1 MFSQKF
7 VKNSRF
13 RLHLIFI
20 LIALFSILI
29 GILNPVI
36 FSGLAQLGLLYR
48 IVISVLM
55 IAPLGFFMGMPFPV
69 GMSFIDDSERHYSAF
84 AWAVNGFF
92 SVIGSVL
99 AMILA
104 MTLGF
109 RFVFVF
115 SAVVYSIALIF
126 ISLRFLQRKA
136 KPLF

>member
-1 MFSQKF
+1 
-7 VKNSRF
+7 
-13 RLHLIFI
+13 
-20 LIALFSILI
+20 
-29 GILNPVI
+29 
-36 FSGLAQLGLLYR
+36 
-48 IVISVLM
+48 
-55 IAPLGFFMGMPFPV
+55 MGMPFPV

-115 SAVVYSIALIF
+115 SAVVYSVALIF
-126 ISLRFLQRKA
+126 ISLKFLQRKA